1 MKIFTRTD
9 TKTARQTLKL
19 HWEEMRHEKKRVI
32 FFTTLIPVSHML
44 YGVIIPLIFSLVVQ
58 SLISNPSDISHP
70 LVLVGIGAVVS
81 IVALTINFYAFT
93 VFFDHEERVSSRLVK
108 RTVETLMAHS
118 YQFFSNHKIGS
129 LSGDATG
136 FVRSNISIQ
145 DQIFLQA
152 SSIIVNFVFSLI
164 IVAFLS
170 PILLVPLVLLTG
182 FVIFQTLASF
192 SKRTPLRN
200 ERKKLTS
207 ELNGVISDVLGN
219 QLLVRVFAKEKQ
231 ESRNIMASRNKIEA
245 IAHKEVSVL
254 QREAI
259 IRLGTLYFFQLLT
272 VALCIWLFSFNIIS
286 IAALVFTVT
295 YLGRV
300 SNSLFAIAPIVRNLE
315 QTFLDAAP
323 MTEILSLIPEILD
336 EPNAKD
342 LKVTK
347 GGIQMKNVV
356 FHYEDNGDTIFEE
369 FSLNIKPGE
378 RIGIAGHSGGG
389 KTTLTKLILRF
400 TDVDS
405 GEISIDGQN
414 IAKVTQGSLR
424 SNIAYVPQE
433 PFLFHRSLRD
443 NVAYAKP
450 EATDEE
456 IHEACRKAHAL
467 EFIDKLPHG
476 LDTTVGERGVKL
488 SGGQRQRIA
497 IARAILKDAPIIILD
512 EATSALDSE
521 SERLIQA
528 SLKTLMK
535 SRTSIVIAH
544 RLSTI
549 QKLDRII
556 VLEDGAIKEQGSHT
570 ELLKQKGIYATLWAH
585 QSGGFIEG

>member
-1 MKIFTRTD
+1 
-9 TKTARQTLKL
+9 
-19 HWEEMRHEKKRVI
+19 
-32 FFTTLIPVSHML
+32 
-44 YGVIIPLIFSLVVQ
+44 
-58 SLISNPSDISHP
+58 
-70 LVLVGIGAVVS
+70 
-81 IVALTINFYAFT
+81 
-93 VFFDHEERVSSRLVK
+93 
-108 RTVETLMAHS
+108 
-118 YQFFSNHKIGS
+118 
-129 LSGDATG
+129 
-136 FVRSNISIQ
+136 
-145 DQIFLQA
+145 
-152 SSIIVNFVFSLI
+152 
-164 IVAFLS
+164 
-170 PILLVPLVLLTG
+170 
-182 FVIFQTLASF
+182 
-192 SKRTPLRN
+192 
-200 ERKKLTS
+200 
-207 ELNGVISDVLGN
+207 
-219 QLLVRVFAKEKQ
+219 
-231 ESRNIMASRNKIEA
+231 
-245 IAHKEVSVL
+245 
-254 QREAI
+254 
-259 IRLGTLYFFQLLT
+259 
-272 VALCIWLFSFNIIS
+272 
-286 IAALVFTVT
+286 
-295 YLGRV
+295 
-300 SNSLFAIAPIVRNLE
+300 
-315 QTFLDAAP
+315 
-323 MTEILSLIPEILD
+323 MTEILSQTPEILD

-342 LKVTK
+342 LVVKK
-347 GGIQMKNVV
+347 GSIQMKDVV

-369 FSLNIKPGE
+369 FSLDIKAGE
-378 RIGIAGHSGGG
+378 RVGIAGHSGGG

-450 EATDEE
+450 DATDEE

-535 SRTSIVIAH
+535 GRTSIVIAH

-556 VLEDGAIKEQGSHT
+556 VLGDGAIKEQGSHA

-585 QSGGFIEG
+585 QSGGFIED